1 MSTEALV
8 VAVISRDRSVHQLI
22 ASALEETPGADCPLW
37 TLAEYPAPDQM
48 AEIGRASVGC
58 VVFLDFDVVQRAK
71 AVAAELDL
79 NYPRATTVAIH
90 SANRSLDLNEL
101 MRLGI
106 REVIELPASAGEVA
120 RFLARARRKL
130 EQAASTAENGGGR
143 ICAFLP
149 AKPGSGATTIAL
161 HSAAAAARL
170 ANRRTLLID
179 LDLQLG
185 MTSFLLKLHGSH
197 SVMDAMLFKDQ
208 LESVWDRLI
217 CRRELLEVLGSAPVD
232 FEREIPAGCAA
243 SLLDFARQHY
253 PTVCVD
259 LPGEMRQHEIDTLH
273 RASEIFLVCTAD
285 IGTLHLAKRK
295 KDILEQLGV
304 QPRVSVVLNR
314 AQTRATVSV
323 SQIESILELP
333 VRFTLVAAEKEIAEA
348 TQKAE
353 AIEGRSPFAL
363 QIENIAR
370 RMISRESKTPGEFKM
385 RRFIEMFSVSTVRDK
400 VSR

>member
-58 VVFLDFDVVQRAK
+58 VVFLDFDDVQRAK

-90 SANRSLDLNEL
+90 SANRLLDLNEL

-197 SVMDAMLFKDQ
+197 SVMDALLFKDQ

-217 CRRELLEVLGSAPVD
+217 CRRELLEVLGSASGFRARNTRRLRGVPARFRQTALPDGVRRFAWRNASARIRYAPSSQRD
-232 FEREIPAGCAA
+232 F
-243 SLLDFARQHY
+243 
-253 PTVCVD
+253 
-259 LPGEMRQHEIDTLH
+259 PGLYGRHWHSAFGQAEEGHPG
-273 RASEIFLVCTAD
+273 TAW
-285 IGTLHLAKRK
+285 G
-295 KDILEQLGV
+295 
-304 QPRVSVVLNR
+304 
-314 AQTRATVSV
+314 
-323 SQIESILELP
+323 
-333 VRFTLVAAEKEIAEA
+333 AAEGVGGVKPCPDTRHCFRQPDREHFGTSGAVHA
-348 TQKAE
+348 
-353 AIEGRSPFAL
+353 GRGRKG
-363 QIENIAR
+363 NR
-370 RMISRESKTPGEFKM
+370 RSNPKG
-385 RRFIEMFSVSTVRDK
+385 
-400 VSR
+400 